1 MSLNMAA
8 LSPSLKQSGALS
20 FSARAALTAGPDT
33 VANAVLVSL
42 CAGGP
47 LLTLLS
53 QSYANIGAF
62 LDAWA
67 AAGGL
72 VSVQSNNA
80 AAAPVVAWTLSGGL
94 PVLSIDG
101 ANLDEVSIRVALSYS
116 ASR

>member
-1 MSLNMAA
+1 MAA

-20 FSARAALTAGPDT
+20 FSARAQLTAGPDT
-33 VANAVLVSL
+33 VSNAALLGL

-53 QSYANIGAF
+53 ADYADASAF

-80 AAAPVVAWTLSGGL
+80 AAAPVVAWTVVANKA
-94 PVLSIDG
+94 VLSIDG
-101 ANLDEVSIRVALSYS
+101 ANLDQVSIRLALSYS